1 MFITGGN
8 DGKISFMFYQ
18 NNDYYKF
25 LNKFTVAKEHYVCGM
40 LVVDRR
46 EANEKTENSVLIA
59 MFEINYH

>member
-8 DGKISFMFYQ
+8 DGKISFIFYQ
-18 NNDYYKF
+18 NDDYYKV
-25 LNKFTVAKEHYVCGM
+25 LKTFTVEKEHYVGGM